1 MREWLKRL
9 DVKWFNLRQ
18 DVKWFVRRQFEK
30 LTMHVHFAIYYRGET
45 PGVKVPGGK
54 WGMGLSEACWIF
66 HCGYSLRFA
75 LHIGNIEWKLGDWL
89 SHPKFCEGRS
99 ARNHPSTGSG

>member
-66 HCGYSLRFA
+66 IVGIRCGLRCT
-75 LHIGNIEWKLGDWL
+75 LGILSGSWEIG
-89 SHPKFCEGRS
+89 
-99 ARNHPSTGSG
+99 